1 MEERDRG
8 GHGEQDEKAGRQ
20 SPTCHP
26 SPKPSATPASQWDE
40 TDFITATDVVPLQ
53 VSLERVEIGRW
64 KYIGTELDD
73 LEMLYELE
81 SSDLLIKCCIR
92 GTDGVAPP
100 ATFRVRDVSAADLSL
115 TSVVPGSLESMVARL
130 VVETESPIDY
140 TAHGVCDEEG
150 DVKTA
155 KPKAA
160 SVKASGEKGGRDVT
174 VDERE
179 EVKELDSR
187 IVVMTASIYEAGH
200 MRDILLF
207 LKGGYA
213 GKVSPDALFFSP
225 NVEGKREK
233 EGEEGDSAENIV
245 DGTAPLNN
253 EGPQITFMEPLP
265 FWVQYIPW
273 WVYSRGVRRSIQKII
288 FLYSFFSVMWAL
300 WQLYRHV
307 NVIHDVLEPI
317 IAALR
322 IYLSSVME
330 MFDWFFAIFTDFW
343 MRFLSPL
350 NILQGILLA
359 PLLQALLQLKT
370 IFMPIVQFFLPLFT
384 PLWRCLTNSQL
395 LSALRALFVGLYEL
409 VRILGQSLWTVLV
422 VVTKPLY
429 LLWQSLLNSRIAV
442 ASLDLRRLKVSWVA
456 SLVMGSVRAIGTG
469 SAKLFGYHRTKQKQS
484 KAKKHPSQF
493 FPSPSP
499 RAVGKHPRMPVY
511 YSSPLTKQD

>member
-1 MEERDRG
+1 MEDQ
-8 GHGEQDEKAGRQ
+8 GEQDEKARRH
-20 SPTCHP
+20 SPISHP
-26 SPKPSATPASQWDE
+26 SPKPSSTPASQWDE
-40 TDFITATDVVPLQ
+40 TDFTTATDVVPLQ

-64 KYIGTELDD
+64 KYVGTELDD

-100 ATFRVRDVSAADLSL
+100 ATFRIRDVSAADLSL

-130 VVETESPIDY
+130 VLETEDPVDY
-140 TAHGVCDEEG
+140 TVHGVSDEEG
-150 DVKTA
+150 DMKTI
-155 KPKAA
+155 KPK
-160 SVKASGEKGGRDVT
+160 VKASGESG
-174 VDERE
+174 ERGE
-179 EVKELDSR
+179 RGKSDAIAGERKEVKRLNSHV
-187 IVVMTASIYEAGH
+187 VVMTASIHEAGH

-213 GKVSPDALFFSP
+213 GKVSPDSQFLSP
-225 NVEGKREK
+225 SVEGKKEEEE
-233 EGEEGDSAENIV
+233 EGEVLAESVV
-245 DGTAPLNN
+245 DGTASLNN
-253 EGPQITFMEPLP
+253 EVHQITFMEPLP

-273 WVYSRGVRRSIQKII
+273 WLYSRGVRRSIQKII
-288 FLYSFFSVMWAL
+288 FLYSFFSVIWAL

-307 NVIHDVLEPI
+307 NIIHNVLEPI

-330 MFDWFFAIFTDFW
+330 TFDWFFAIFTDFW

-384 PLWRCLTNSQL
+384 PIWRCLTNSQL
-395 LSALRALFVGLYEL
+395 LSALRALFVALYEL
-409 VRILGQSLWTVLV
+409 VHILGQSLWTMLV

-429 LLWQSLLNSRIAV
+429 LLWQSVLNSRIAV

-456 SLVMGSVRAIGTG
+456 SLVMGSLRAIGTG
-469 SAKLFGYHRTKQKQS
+469 SAKLFGYHKTKQKQIR
-484 KAKKHPSQF
+484 AKKHPSQF
-493 FPSPSP
+493 FHSPSP